1 MHPFS
6 IPWKHQ
12 KTENLTVFCCFQG
25 IEKGYIENKW
35 VNLNESQQFLWFNLD
50 ASKKLMSLFS
60 GSEKI
65 TWFQQQQKNNK
76 NKNEKIQK

>member
-1 MHPFS
+1 
-6 IPWKHQ
+6 
-12 KTENLTVFCCFQG
+12 
-25 IEKGYIENKW
+25 
-35 VNLNESQQFLWFNLD
+35 
-50 ASKKLMSLFS
+50 MSLFS